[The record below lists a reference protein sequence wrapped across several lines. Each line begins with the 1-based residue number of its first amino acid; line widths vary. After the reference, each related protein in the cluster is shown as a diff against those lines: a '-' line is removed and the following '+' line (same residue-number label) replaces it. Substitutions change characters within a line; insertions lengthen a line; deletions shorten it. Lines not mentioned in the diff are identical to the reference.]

1 MSKKNPFSLIK
12 FILLSFLLSSCATP
26 VLRKTSQKMRREILQ
41 GKFKKAL
48 KIVQTEPSYKEKK
61 SQLLYNMEQGLLY
74 HLMGHYKQSLVHLGK
89 AKKIHQKLYTIAL
102 KNKLQTLV
110 TNETFDLF
118 YGEVF
123 ERSLLHFY
131 LALNHISLYQKGHII
146 IPVAEGKKSLI
157 KNLSEREKR
166 THLLSARAEVIAWDS
181 FLDSQQI
188 SRRGKSVFK
197 NDLLAKTF
205 GAFIH
210 ETINTPSEL
219 QIALQL
225 YKDAKILLFR
235 NYNSYKT
242 FNNSSKKFKLNF
254 EKLPK
259 WRKDK
264 IKREFISQ
272 TPYSE
277 ELKTFLNFKILELT
291 KKIRPYEMKKMI
303 RVHNIGEKTVNRVQ
317 KTPRPTNVAF
327 IIQRGL
333 IPAKVASKQHYSLES
348 ALTPDNPSKTQR
360 EIAAVGSF
368 VLLAYAANEL
378 GLFPPAH
385 RYDPVGAEIGVRFT
399 QYSTQGLAISFELP
413 KIKNNKI
420 KEHLSLEVYNE
431 NKELAWKGPLSIVAP
446 LGDIAEEAIAEYSA
460 ALYPKLGARLA
471 LKHLGAIFASYMTY
485 KHMSKDGGANYL
497 AKLAAVGQYMAVS
510 AAIEASETA
519 DTRYWSSLPSN
530 IRMANAY
537 LKKGTYQ
544 IKMIISKKDNNNPQK
559 RIIPLGSLTIKD
571 EKKKQIFNYRR

>member
-1 MSKKNPFSLIK
+1 MFKNNSLPLIK
-12 FILLSFLLSSCATP
+12 FILFSFLLSSCATP
-26 VLRKTSQKMRREILQ
+26 ILRKTSQEMRSEILQ
-41 GKFKKAL
+41 GNFKKAL
-48 KIVQTEPSYKEKK
+48 KIVQAEPSFKEKK

-74 HLMGHYKQSLVHLGK
+74 HLMGHYKQSLFHLSR
-89 AKKIHQKLYTIAL
+89 AKEIHKKLYTIAL

-131 LALNHISLYQKGHII
+131 LALNHISLYQKGQVRV
-146 IPVAEGKKSLI
+146 PAPEGKKPLI
-157 KNLSEREKR
+157 KKLSDKEKR
-166 THLLSARAEVIAWDS
+166 THLLSARAEVVAWDS

-205 GAFIH
+205 GAFVH
-210 ETINTPSEL
+210 ETINTPTEL

-242 FNNSSKKFKLNF
+242 FNHFSKKFKSNF

-259 WRKDK
+259 WRKNK
-264 IKREFISQ
+264 IKKEFISQ
-272 TPYSE
+272 TPYSN
-277 ELKTFLNFKILELT
+277 ELEAFLNFKILELT
-291 KKIRPYEMKKMI
+291 KKVRPYEMEKMI
-303 RVHNIGEKTVNRVQ
+303 RIHNIDKKTVHRVQ
-317 KTPRPTNVAF
+317 KASRPTNVAF
-327 IIQRGL
+327 MIQRGL

-360 EIAAVGSF
+360 EIAKVGSF

-413 KIKNNKI
+413 KIKNKKI
-420 KEHLSLEVYNE
+420 REHLSLEIYNE
-431 NKELAWKGPLSIVAP
+431 NDELAWKGPLSIVAP

-471 LKHLGAIFASYMTY
+471 LKHLGAIFASYLTY
-485 KHMSKDGGANYL
+485 KHMTKDKGPNYF
-497 AKLAAVGQYMAVS
+497 AKLAAAGQYLAVS
-510 AAIEASETA
+510 AVIEASETA

-537 LKKGTYQ
+537 LKKGTYK
-544 IKMIISKKDNNNPQK
+544 IKMIISKKDINSPQK
-559 RIIPLGSLTIKD
+559 RVISLGNLTIEN
-571 EKKKQIFNYRR
+571 EKKKKIFNYRR